1 MATITINYDGRNKS
15 INKLIDVI
23 VDLGGKK
30 NEVIPDDIELAIQMT
45 ASRKSGKGNLVSTKA
60 FLAKAE

>member
-1 MATITINYDGRNKS
+1 MATITINYDGRNKA

-30 NEVIPDDIELAIQMT
+30 NEVIPEDIDLAMQMT
-45 ASRKSGKGNLVSTKA
+45 ASRKSGKGDLSKTKA
-60 FLAKAE
+60 FLGKAE